1 MKRYLSVFT
10 ASILILSTVFLC
22 SCYNPIYAKTKT
34 FAADSWDGTTVLVK
48 VPRNITLNISNLPGY
63 GDQNGITSFLSD
75 LPFSE
80 IVEKVKAENPDFKF
94 EWAGTDRVLLTD
106 PEGKTIMMRI
116 LYIYPD
122 SDGKK
127 LPLYTEGIFLA
138 ADDSLILTDGVSTE
152 GVEGSDGKQINF
164 VPMKAA
170 CNGYNVPFP
179 MHMSGPWIGSTQVHT
194 LIVSKE
200 EFMKFYEGLPYELE
214 MTDDGFIMKDY
225 TPKGSSEK
233 ISVQFIFTEADG
245 QTKVELKK
253 V

>member
-1 MKRYLSVFT
+1 MKKHLSALT
-10 ASILILSTVFLC
+10 AAILILLTVFLC

-80 IVEKVKAENPDFKF
+80 IVEKVKAENPDLKC
-94 EWAGTDRVLLTD
+94 ESVGTDRVLLTD
-106 PEGKTIMMRI
+106 SEGKTIMMRI
-116 LYIYPD
+116 LYIHPD
-122 SDGKK
+122 SDGEK

-138 ADDSLILTDGVSTE
+138 ADESLILTDGISTE
-152 GVEGSDGKQINF
+152 GIEGRDGKQINF
-164 VPMKAA
+164 VPMKAV
-170 CNGYNVPFP
+170 CYGYKVPFP
-179 MHMSGPWIGSTQVHT
+179 MHMSGPWIGSTQIHT
-194 LIVSKE
+194 LIASKE
-200 EFMKFYEGLPYELE
+200 EFIKFYEDLPYELE

-225 TPKGSSEK
+225 TPKGSDKK
-233 ISVQFIFTEADG
+233 ISVQFIFTDDNG
-245 QTKVELKK
+245 KIKVELKK

>member
-1 MKRYLSVFT
+1 MKKYLS
-10 ASILILSTVFLC
+10 ALMAAILVLSTVFFC

-34 FAADSWDGTTVLVK
+34 FGAESWDGTYVFVE
-48 VPRNITLNISNLPGY
+48 VPRNITLDLSNLPGY
-63 GDQNGITSFLSD
+63 RDQDDIVSFLSD

-80 IVEKVKAENPDFKF
+80 IVEKVKAENPDLKC
-94 EWAGTDRVLLTD
+94 ESAGTDRVLLTD

-122 SDGKK
+122 SGGKK
-127 LPLYTEGIFLA
+127 LPIYGEGIYLA
-138 ADDSLILTDGVSTE
+138 ADESLILTDGVSTE

-164 VPMKAA
+164 VPMKAV
-170 CNGYNVPFP
+170 CYGYNVPFP

-194 LIVSKE
+194 LIASKE
-200 EFMKFYEGLPYELE
+200 EFMKFYEDLPYELE

-225 TPKGSSEK
+225 TPKGSDKK
-233 ISVQFIFTEADG
+233 ISVQFIFTEDNG

>member
-1 MKRYLSVFT
+1 MKKHLS
-10 ASILILSTVFLC
+10 ALMAAILILSTVFLC

-34 FAADSWDGTTVLVK
+34 FGAESWDGTYVFVE
-48 VPRNITLNISNLPGY
+48 VPRNITLDLSNLPGY
-63 GDQNGITSFLSD
+63 RDRDDIVSFLSD

-80 IVEKVKAENPDFKF
+80 IVEKVKAENPDLKC
-94 EWAGTDRVLLTD
+94 ETAGTDRVLFTD
-106 PEGKTIMMRI
+106 SEGKTIMMRI

-122 SDGKK
+122 EDGKDTPK
-127 LPLYTEGIFLA
+127 ITDGVVIE
-138 ADDSLILTDGVSTE
+138 DDSTILTDGISTE
-152 GVEGSDGKQINF
+152 GIDSDYDKQINF
-164 VPMKAA
+164 VSMNAV

-179 MHMSGPWIGSTQVHT
+179 MHMSGPWIGSTQIHT
-194 LIVSKE
+194 LIASKE
-200 EFMKFYEGLPYELE
+200 EFMKFYEDLPYELE

-233 ISVQFIFTEADG
+233 ISVQFIFTEDNG

>member
-1 MKRYLSVFT
+1 MRKYLSVLM
-10 ASILILSTVFLC
+10 AAVLILSTVFLC

-75 LPFSE
+75 LPCSE
-80 IVEKVKAENPDFKF
+80 IVEKVKAENPDLKC
-94 EWAGTDRVLLTD
+94 EWTGTDRVLLTD
-106 PEGKTIMMRI
+106 SEGKTIMMRI
-116 LYIYPD
+116 LYIHPD
-122 SDGKK
+122 
-127 LPLYTEGIFLA
+127 
-138 ADDSLILTDGVSTE
+138 
-152 GVEGSDGKQINF
+152 SDGKQINF
-164 VPMKAA
+164 VPMKAV
-170 CNGYNVPFP
+170 CYGYKVPFP

-194 LIVSKE
+194 LIASKE
-200 EFMKFYEGLPYELE
+200 EFMKFYEDLPYELE

-225 TPKGSSEK
+225 TPKGNDKK
-233 ISVQFIFTEADG
+233 ISVQFIFTEDNG